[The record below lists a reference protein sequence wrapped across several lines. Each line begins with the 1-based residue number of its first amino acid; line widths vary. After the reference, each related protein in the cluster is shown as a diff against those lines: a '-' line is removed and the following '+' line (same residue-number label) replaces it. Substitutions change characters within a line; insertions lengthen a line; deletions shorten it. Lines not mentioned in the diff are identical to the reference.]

1 MKKLFAVMA
10 AMLLCL
16 NFTSCSD
23 DDDAAPDNGRY
34 GNDESAVFPKGYDA
48 SKVDAWFSGNNAGV
62 NRALYLFQDGS
73 YVLTGT
79 MTENGKTLKG
89 ILSKGSYTVKGDFNN
104 GSITIS
110 PTAKKKALTTKKGSV
125 SGTLIIVDGKIIM
138 GDESLYIRD
147 TKDIPAPEE
156 IDLDITN
163 IANALVVQL
172 VPVTL
177 SNTGSTVLTA
187 AIANYTLL
195 ELDASKLTSCGFVI
209 DEQQT
214 TPTVVEGGHIKK
226 IDNCAIS
233 EKGIFMGT
241 EDFHSVDAIVPVI
254 RAFVIYDG
262 QVYYSSPY
270 QTTPN
275 GGGEEEELEY
285 TQDCI
290 AYLPL
295 SYSDK
300 KLSAWY
306 SLTQEDKQKQCKSI
320 EAVFLFSDKTLVV
333 TKSKIY
339 AATVDKPSESRVT
352 SEGTY
357 TIKSG
362 NLTNGKAEVT
372 ATVDGTETT
381 FEVTISN
388 GILSAMDSQFTKQ
401 DNASA
406 PVSEQE

>member
-1 MKKLFAVMA
+1 MA

-34 GNDESAVFPKGYDA
+34 GNDASAVFPQGYDA

-147 TKDIPAPEE
+147 TKDIPTPEE
-156 IDLDITN
+156 IDLDITD
-163 IANALVVQL
+163 IANALVVKVFSVSL
-172 VPVTL
+172 TTSGATIL
-177 SNTGSTVLTA
+177 TGD
-187 AIANYTLL
+187 IPNYSLL
-195 ELDASKLTSCGFVI
+195 NLDASKLTSCGFVI
-209 DEQQT
+209 GEQQT
-214 TPTVVEGGHIKK
+214 TPTLE
-226 IDNCAIS
+226 DNISKYDECTIS
-233 EKGIFMGT
+233 EKGIFLTGP
-241 EDFHSVDAIVPVI
+241 VILDAIVPVI

-275 GGGEEEELEY
+275 GGGEEEELVY

-290 AYLPL
+290 AYLPP

-300 KLSAWY
+300 KLNAWY

-320 EAVFLFSDKTLVV
+320 EAVFLFSDNTLVV
-333 TKSKIY
+333 TKNKIY
-339 AATVDKPSESRVT
+339 AATVDKPSESKVT
-352 SEGTY
+352 SNGTY
-357 TIKSG
+357 AIKSG

-372 ATVDGTETT
+372 ATVDGKETT
-381 FEVTISN
+381 FEVTIAN

>member
-1 MKKLFAVMA
+1 MA

-177 SNTGSTVLTA
+177 SNGSTLLTA

-209 DEQQT
+209 GEQQT
-214 TPTVVEGGHIKK
+214 KPTVEENGNVYKYDK
-226 IDNCAIS
+226 CTIS
-233 EKGIFMGT
+233 EKGLFMG
-241 EDFHSVDAIVPVI
+241 SVDFGEVDAAFPVV

-290 AYLPL
+290 AYLPAD
-295 SYSDK
+295 YSDK
-300 KLSAWY
+300 KLNAWY
-306 SLTQEDKQKQCKSI
+306 SLTQEDKEKQCKSI
-320 EAVFLFSDKTLVV
+320 EAVFLFSDNTLVV

-339 AATVDKPSESRVT
+339 AATVDKKPEYKVT
-352 SEGTY
+352 STGTY
-357 TIKSG
+357 EIKSG
-362 NLTNGKAEVT
+362 DLTNGKAEVT
-372 ATVDGTETT
+372 ATVDGKENT
-381 FEVTISN
+381 FEVTIAN
-388 GILSAMDSQFTKQ
+388 GILSALDSQFTKQ
-401 DNASA
+401 DNASV